1 MKNSFLKRKQEMM
14 SDYSPY
20 SKNFRGMKYIEEKR
34 QAEIYFEASETI
46 TPNRY
51 VWHISYPCYRSS
63 ILNKGI
69 IPEKDKTG
77 LVFVN
82 NQIEDP
88 HLLWPIAYDDGPL
101 CHGWDVYGEE
111 ELFSEYDFWR
121 IDCQIAGFNGY
132 RIDPYLPAQEVRCG
146 WRDLAKDEYY
156 LCRQE
161 AIPSNAI
168 KLFKYRPKSFK
179 KLKQFLP
186 AYKGLRI
193 PLKYK
198 EYSGVVSVG
207 GFNYEKPY
215 YLKEV
220 IYKK

>member
-20 SKNFRGMKYIEEKR
+20 SKNFTGMKYIEGKR
-34 QAEIYFEASETI
+34 QAEIYFKASETI
-46 TPNRY
+46 TPNRF

-101 CHGWDVYGEE
+101 CYGWDVYGEE
-111 ELFSEYDFWR
+111 KLFSEYDFWR

-186 AYKGLRI
+186 GYKGLRI